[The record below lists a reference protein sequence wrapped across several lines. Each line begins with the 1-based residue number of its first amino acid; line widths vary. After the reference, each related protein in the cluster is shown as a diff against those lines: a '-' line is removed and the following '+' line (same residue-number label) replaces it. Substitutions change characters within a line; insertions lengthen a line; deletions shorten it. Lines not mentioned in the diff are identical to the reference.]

1 MSIFGSEALTL
12 SDMRKRLNPDG
23 STAFI
28 VEALEQSNPILKDI
42 PWIEGNLKTGNVT
55 TVRTMIPTPSIRK
68 INRGVARGKSR
79 TKQVQDTC
87 MILEDRS
94 VVDIEL
100 IALQKDKEKFRASE
114 DAAFVQG
121 FSNYVAEQTFY
132 GDTSVEPGTFNGIS
146 VRYNEYCSNA
156 SKKGD
161 PSYQVLSAGTPGSN
175 TNTTAFFIGW
185 GQKNTVG
192 IYPEGTLAGLKM
204 RDLGEQTVLDP
215 DGLEY
220 QGLATLFTWKCGL
233 AIQNIRSN
241 ALLRNINVAAF
252 SSMTAAQKLA
262 LMDALTKTKNRIQ
275 NLQNGDKNVVLYVS
289 GEMYDFFET
298 YMNDKN
304 NVFVTQQTLMNAMP
318 QLFFKGIRVE
328 KCDAISETE
337 TACPA
342 KS

>member
-1 MSIFGSEALTL
+1 MSVFGSDALTL

-23 STAFI
+23 TTAFI
-28 VEALEQSNPILKDI
+28 VEALEQSNPILRDI

-55 TVRTMIPTPSIRK
+55 TVRTMIPTPSIRL

-100 IALQKDKEKFRASE
+100 LALQKDKEKFRASE
-114 DAAFVQG
+114 DSAFVQG

-132 GDTSVEPGTFNGIS
+132 GDAANAPGTFNGIS
-146 VRYNEYCSNA
+146 VRYNTYGGERGEA
-156 SKKGD
+156 G
-161 PSYQVLSAGTPGSN
+161 YQVLSAGTPGSG
-175 TNTTAFFIGW
+175 TNTTAYFIGW

-204 RDLGEQTVLDP
+204 RDLGEQTVTDSSN
-215 DGLEY
+215 LEY
-220 QGLATLFTWKCGL
+220 QALATLFTWKCGL
-233 AIQNIRSN
+233 AVQNLRSN
-241 ALLRNINVAAF
+241 ALLRNIDVSGLASK
-252 SSMTAAQKLA
+252 SSANKLA
-262 LMDALTKTKNRIQ
+262 LMDALTSTKNRIQ
-275 NLQNGDKNVVLYVS
+275 NLGSGDKKVVLYVS
-289 GEMYDFFET
+289 QSLYDFFET

-304 NVFVTQQTLMNAMP
+304 NVFVTQQTLTGAMP

-342 KS
+342 SA

>member
-28 VEALEQSNPILKDI
+28 VEALEQSNPILRDI

-68 INRGVARGKSR
+68 INRGVVRGKSK
-79 TKQVQDTC
+79 TKQVTDTC

-94 VVDIEL
+94 VVDVEL
-100 IALQKDKEKFRASE
+100 IALQKDKEKFRDSE
-114 DAAFVQG
+114 NAAFMQG

-146 VRYNEYCSNA
+146 VRYNEYCGSN
-156 SKKGD
+156 SEKGD
-161 PSYQVLSAGTPGSN
+161 PSYQVLSAGAPGSN
-175 TNTTAFFIGW
+175 TNTSAFFIGW

-192 IYPEGTLAGLKM
+192 IYPEGTIAGLKM
-204 RDLGEQTVLDP
+204 RDLGEQTVTDSE
-215 DGLEY
+215 GLEY
-220 QGLATLFTWKCGL
+220 QGLSTLFTWKCGL
-233 AIQNIRSN
+233 AVQNIRAN
-241 ALLRNINVAAF
+241 ALLRNINVAALG
-252 SSMTAAQKLA
+252 SMSAAQKLT
-262 LMDALTKTKNRIQ
+262 LMDMLTKTKNRVQ
-275 NLQNGDKNVVLYVS
+275 NLQSGDKRVVLYVS
-289 GEMYDFFET
+289 NEMYDFFET

-337 TACPA
+337 TACPQ

>member
-28 VEALEQSNPILKDI
+28 VEALEQSNPILRDI

-94 VVDIEL
+94 VVDVEL

-132 GDTSVEPGTFNGIS
+132 GDTQVEPGTFNGIS
-146 VRYNEYCSNA
+146 VRYDTYGGER
-156 SKKGD
+156 GE
-161 PSYQVLSAGTPGSN
+161 PGYQVLSAGTPGED
-175 TNTTAFFIGW
+175 TNTTAYFIGW
-185 GQKNTVG
+185 GQKHTVG

-204 RDLGEQTVLDP
+204 RDLGEQTVLDS

-220 QGLATLFTWKCGL
+220 QGLATLFTWKAGL
-233 AIQNIRSN
+233 AVQNIRSN
-241 ALLRNINVAAF
+241 ALLRNINVAALG
-252 SSMTAAQKLA
+252 SMTAAQKLA

-275 NLQNGDKNVVLYVS
+275 NLGNGDKKVVLYVS

-318 QLFFKGIRVE
+318 QLFFKGIPVQ

-342 KS
+342 SE